1 MTIWTAARRTLM
13 TWRQPT
19 ARCHVI
25 LKKNFISTHE
35 LTQVSHFRPDLLTPP
50 CDVAVQAKSQ
60 L

>member
-1 MTIWTAARRTLM
+1 MTIWAAAHRTLM

-19 ARCHVI
+19 AHCRVTE
-25 LKKNFISTHE
+25 KQNFIDTHE
-35 LTQVSHFRPDLLTPP
+35 LTEASHFGPDLLTPP